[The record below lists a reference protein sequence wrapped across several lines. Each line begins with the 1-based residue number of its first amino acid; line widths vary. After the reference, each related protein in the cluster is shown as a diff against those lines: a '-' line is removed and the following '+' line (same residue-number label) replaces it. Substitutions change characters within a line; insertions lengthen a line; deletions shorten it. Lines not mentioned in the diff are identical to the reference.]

1 MSRVVVV
8 VGASSGIGRAAALL
22 LAGTREHL
30 ALVARDEQA
39 LASTAADCTRAGAS
53 SVSTHPVDIR
63 DYDAVAAAM
72 ASVRAEHGR
81 IDALVNSAGVVAY
94 GRFDEVPTEVW
105 DGVLRTNVLGTAN
118 VCRAVLP
125 DMRARNDGVIVLL
138 GSVLGEIAVPTM
150 SAYVVSKW
158 AVRALARELQLD
170 NRDRPGVQIS
180 IVSPGGVDTPIY
192 GLAANY
198 LGVEGRPPPPVY
210 SPQRVAQSVVE
221 QIDRPSKRVS
231 VGFANPLMRLG
242 FGLTPGLFDVV
253 VGPLFARVANARD
266 PVPER
271 TGNVLNAVPSEAT
284 ERGGHGWG
292 LAVIARDLTGDV
304 AGVLVN
310 LLERKPERT
319 RQPVDGPVD
328 DPADGP
334 ADR

>member
-1 MSRVVVV
+1 MNRVVVV
-8 VGASSGIGRAAALL
+8 VGASSGIGRAAALML
-22 LAGTREHL
+22 GGTREHL

-39 LASTAADCTRAGAS
+39 LASTAADCTQAGAM

-63 DYDAVAAAM
+63 DFDAVAEVM
-72 ASVRAEHGR
+72 ESVRATHGR

-105 DGVLRTNVLGTAN
+105 NGVLATNVLGTAN

-125 DMRARNDGVIVLL
+125 DMRARNHGVIVLL

-158 AVRALARELQLD
+158 AVRSLARELQLD

-210 SPQRVAQSVVE
+210 SPQRVARSVVE
-221 QIDRPSKRVS
+221 QIDRPSKRVN
-231 VGFANPLMRLG
+231 VGVANPLMRLG
-242 FGLTPGLFDVV
+242 FGLTPGLFDLV

-266 PVPER
+266 PVEHR
-271 TGNVLNAVPSEAT
+271 TGNVLDAVPGEAA

-292 LAVIARDLTGDV
+292 LAVIARDLTGDF
-304 AGVLVN
+304 AGALVN
-310 LLERKPERT
+310 VLGRMPGR
-319 RQPVDGPVD
+319 DGP
-328 DPADGP
+328 PKDG
-334 ADR
+334 